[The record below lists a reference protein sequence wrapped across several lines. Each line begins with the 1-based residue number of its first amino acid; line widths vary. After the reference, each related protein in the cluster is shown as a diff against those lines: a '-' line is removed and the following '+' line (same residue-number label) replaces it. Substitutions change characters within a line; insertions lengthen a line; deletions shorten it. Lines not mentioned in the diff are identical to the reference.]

1 MYIVL
6 KYLFFE
12 VYPELLYSNV
22 KKFLNNYLEI
32 RELTTNSIKKALY
45 MITI

>member
-22 KKFLNNYLEI
+22 KKFL
-32 RELTTNSIKKALY
+32 LTTTLKSEN
-45 MITI
+45 